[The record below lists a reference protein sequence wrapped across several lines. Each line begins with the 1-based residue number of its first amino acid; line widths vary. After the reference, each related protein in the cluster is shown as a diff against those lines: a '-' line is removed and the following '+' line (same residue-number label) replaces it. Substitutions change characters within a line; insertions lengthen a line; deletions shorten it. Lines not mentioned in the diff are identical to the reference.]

1 MQEFYLK
8 YIESNLHKLI
18 SLIYGFL
25 FGILF
30 FSIIDN
36 FVEKIILNVQ
46 FRFLVYGLTLLLWAV
61 YWVYYRYKLPKNKR
75 KKVGIVIAI
84 HAETNFEE
92 IRLKAD
98 FITKFKENIN
108 KEKFSEVI
116 NLIVLKN
123 HFSENLNDI
132 KDVLKLHKKIRGHFY
147 VYGRI
152 KRRTDE
158 DRKYFL
164 RLEGLVAHRPIDI
177 KTRNLLRR
185 EFISILPKQIS
196 FFETFEFTGF
206 EFTADIVYL
215 AARYIT
221 GIAAYISG
229 DPKLA
234 HEFHSNL
241 KEEFNKFLPLPP
253 NLQAIKNK
261 IPLLLSDEE
270 LIITRYHYLKKNYN
284 EMGKW
289 LKQSLASNQN
299 NYGGWLLKAIV
310 DFLPELNNN
319 PQEALK
325 SIERARRYVRGTH
338 EWRYS
343 RAFLYF
349 WLGRYTEA
357 LRDCKNLSQ
366 KSYIGEDITISEV
379 ENFNLQLFK
388 RDIGKVQLYFWL
400 GYINYIKKRNLP
412 MAHEY
417 FSKFEEKADD
427 TMELLKQ
434 RSSTYLTQIKSE
446 MKLR

>member
-18 SLIYGFL
+18 SLVYGFL

-30 FSIIDN
+30 FSITDN
-36 FVEKIILNVQ
+36 FVEKIASDVKI
-46 FRFLVYGLTLLLWAV
+46 RFLIYGLFLLLWTW
-61 YWVYYRYKLPKNKR
+61 YWANYRYELPKNKK

-92 IRLKAD
+92 IRLKSD

-108 KEKFSEVI
+108 KEKLSEVI
-116 NLIVLKN
+116 NLIVLRN
-123 HFSENLNDI
+123 HFSENLDDKKN
-132 KDVLKLHKKIRGHFY
+132 VLKLHKKIKGHFY
-147 VYGRI
+147 VYGGV
-152 KRRTDE
+152 KRRSE
-158 DRKYFL
+158 GEKKYFL
-164 RLEGLVAHRPIDI
+164 RLEGLVAHRPIGI
-177 KTRNLLRR
+177 KTRDLLRK

-206 EFTADIVYL
+206 EFTADIIYL

-229 DPKLA
+229 NPKLA

-241 KEEFNKFLPLPP
+241 KEEFKKFSPLPP
-253 NLQAIKNK
+253 NLQVVKNR

-270 LIITRYHYLKKNYN
+270 LIIARYYYLKNNYD
-284 EMGKW
+284 ELKKW
-289 LKQSLASNQN
+289 LKQSLTLNPN

-310 DFLPELNNN
+310 DFLPELDND

-325 SIERARRYVRGTH
+325 SIEKARRYARGTH

-349 WLGRYTEA
+349 WLGKYTEA

-388 RDIGKVQLYFWL
+388 RNKGRIQLYFWL

-412 MAHEY
+412 MAYEY
-417 FSKFEEKADD
+417 FSKFEQGADG
-427 TMELLKQ
+427 TMDLLKQ
-434 RSSTYLTQIKSE
+434 RSSIYLIQIKGE